1 MADDDAMTVTYTPGE
16 TVPHPALWG
25 VLYRSSTP
33 FWEAVKEHELKLQ
46 RCAGCG
52 HWLFPPRPMCPQC
65 QSQETEWV
73 QASGRGKVASWA
85 TYPES
90 PHPAFVAP
98 YTVLLVELEE
108 GPRLVSNPA
117 GIDAGQLAVG
127 LDVEVVFEDVD
138 DDLTLFKFREAA
150 A

>member
-1 MADDDAMTVTYTPGE
+1 MTEGTGMTVTYDPDH

-25 VLYRSSTP
+25 VLYKDSTP
-33 FWEAVKEHELKLQ
+33 FWESVAAHELKLQ

-65 QSQETEWV
+65 QSAETEWV
-73 QASGRGKVASWA
+73 AASGRGTVASWV
-85 TYPES
+85 TYHES

-108 GPRLVSNPA
+108 GARLVSNPA
-117 GIDAGQLAVG
+117 GIDAGRLEIG
-127 LDVEVVFEDVD
+127 LPVEVVYEDVGG
-138 DDLTLFKFREAA
+138 DLTLFKFREAA